1 MIADGSEQT
10 SVMNASLQ
18 AALDVVP
25 EGFALFDADDRC
37 LMWNARYASLWA
49 NWGVTLTPS
58 KPFADMLREGL
69 AAGRYPEAAG
79 RAEAWLAEQIARR
92 SSDHLD
98 EMRDEFGEH
107 LRFESRRTPAG
118 GLVTTCINITDL
130 RRREAEAL
138 AAQSFLDTVVEN
150 VPAML
155 FVKDGETGRFML
167 VNRAAEGLLG
177 VSRADL
183 LGKNDSDFFPK
194 EQAEYFASVDRQVV
208 ESGELVTID
217 EEPLDT
223 PHNGRRWLQT
233 RKIAIPVED
242 GRRHLLVICED
253 ITERKASAAALAE
266 ALQKAEAASVAK
278 SEFLA
283 NMSHEIRTPLN
294 GVIGMAEMLNRTRLD
309 DAQREMMEVILNSG
323 RTLNLLLSDILDLS
337 KIEAGALDLAEEPV
351 DLREAVTAAVA
362 VFKAVAKDKGLDF
375 QLTFAEDF
383 QDHLLGDA
391 LRIRQIIANLT
402 SNAVK
407 FTSAGAVKIHALTR
421 LRPDGRTLLSVTVR
435 DSGDGFDAA
444 TGDRLFE
451 RFQQADGSVTRK
463 VGGTGLGLPIA
474 RRLAR
479 LMGGDVSWAA
489 EPGLG
494 ATFTFEALLSPGQT
508 QDSAPAAESLTEWS
522 PGRRLRVL
530 LAEDHPTNQKVIGLM
545 LAEAADVTIAW
556 DGQAAIDAFKR
567 DDYDVVLMDTQMPVL
582 DGLAAIVAIRALE
595 RGLNAKRTP
604 IISLTANAMP
614 HQVKACL
621 AAGADLHLAKPV
633 SIQGLFAS
641 LTTALDGGACGSSEK
656 EPGLLLA
663 KPG

>member
-1 MIADGSEQT
+1 MIAGNPEQPSAVEST
-10 SVMNASLQ
+10 LQ

-25 EGFALFDADDRC
+25 EGFVLFDAEDRC
-37 LMWNARYASLWA
+37 VMWNARYASLWA
-49 NWGVTLTPS
+49 RWGVTLTPGG
-58 KPFADMLREGL
+58 PFEDMLRTGL
-69 AAGRYPEAAG
+69 ANGRYPEADG
-79 RAEAWLAEQIARR
+79 RKEAWLAEQRLRR
-92 SSDHLD
+92 KLD
-98 EMRDEFGEH
+98 KIDELREEFGEH
-107 LRFESRRTPAG
+107 LRFESRRTPSG

-130 RRREAEAL
+130 RRREAQAL
-138 AAQSFLDTVVEN
+138 AAQGFLDTVVEN
-150 VPAML
+150 TPAML
-155 FVKDGETGRFML
+155 FVKDGDTGKFML

-183 LGKNDSDFFPK
+183 LGKNDHDFFPK
-194 EQAEYFASVDRQVV
+194 EQADAFAADDRRVI
-208 ESGELVTID
+208 ESGQLITID

-233 RKIAIPVED
+233 RKIAISGED
-242 GRRHLLVICED
+242 GRSHLLVICED
-253 ITERKASAAALAE
+253 ITERKAGAAALAQ
-266 ALQKAEAASVAK
+266 ALEKAEAASVAK

-294 GVIGMAEMLNRTRLD
+294 GVIGMAEVLSRTALD
-309 DAQREMMEVILNSG
+309 DAQRDMMEVILNSG

-337 KIEAGALDLAEEPV
+337 KIESGALELSDEPL

-362 VFKAVAKDKGLDF
+362 VFKAVAQEKGLGF
-375 QLTFAEDF
+375 QLTFADDF
-383 QDHLLGDA
+383 RDRVMGDA

-407 FTSAGAVKIHALTR
+407 FTSAGAVNILARTETLA
-421 LRPDGRTLLSVTVR
+421 DGRIALSVTVQ

-444 TGDRLFE
+444 TGDRLFK

-479 LMGGDVSWAA
+479 LMDGDIAWTAKPGVGAA
-489 EPGLG
+489 
-494 ATFTFEALLSPGQT
+494 FTFEALLSARQAHD
-508 QDSAPAAESLTEWS
+508 QQAHAEAAMEWTAE
-522 PGRRLRVL
+522 RRLRVL

-545 LAEAADVTIAW
+545 LADAADVTIAV
-556 DGQAAIDAFKR
+556 DGQAAIEAFDR

-582 DGLAAIVAIRALE
+582 DGLAAIAAIRARE
-595 RGLNAKRTP
+595 RRLNARRTP

-614 HQVKACL
+614 HQVQACL
-621 AAGADLHLAKPV
+621 DAGADLHLAKPV

-641 LTTALDGGACGSSEK
+641 LTAALEGAGA
-656 EPGLLLA
+656 GL
-663 KPG
+663 